1 MTLLEKSL
9 TLALFVASVISSA
22 WWPTMPDWRWLLLGI
37 IATGSII
44 KLRRGLLSI
53 GVIWGFMVV
62 IIHGNVMEHQRQAL
76 FRAGVNIT
84 INGKVDSPFTQ
95 ISHGYEGIAQINQ
108 VNSQNLL
115 PFLKPKIRLITAFPL
130 PVNSEFT
137 TQVTIKPILGLKN
150 EAGFDAEKQ
159 AIGKGITAR
168 AVTPDDAKWLIRTHS
183 SFRQQIITAV
193 DTHISELD
201 HFPLIS
207 ALAFSDR
214 SLLAKQ
220 DWQSLRDSG
229 LLHLVS
235 ISGLHIGMAFAFGMS
250 LGFVIRL
257 LFPKFVHLPSA
268 VGLLAALVY
277 AWLADFSLPTTR
289 AFSVCVI
296 YLVLKAALVH
306 WSPWRV
312 LLLAVSIQLFIEPFA
327 SFTMS
332 FWLSYLSVVAV
343 LLAVNVVQQRRG
355 NWQTK
360 LSSLLKIQLV
370 LTLLIVP
377 ISGAFF
383 SGTSLVSI
391 AYNLVFIPWFGF
403 LVVPLMFL
411 ALIVTP
417 ISFQL
422 AGMLW
427 QLVDWVLL
435 PLTWSLQFAVG
446 SWHFVSLPLTL
457 TILAVAICGLLRRF
471 LNRGSFVTLV
481 ILVTGVA
488 LFYERITNS
497 WRVDVLDVGHGLA
510 VLIEKHGKV
519 TLYDTGKAWNSGS
532 IAQQV
537 ISPVLHRRGF
547 GTIDMFIISHAD
559 SDHAGGRQYIEQ
571 HFSPA
576 QKFSSQNYAN
586 YQSCIAGE
594 RWYWQ
599 ALYFEVLWPP
609 KQVNRAYNPH
619 SCVVR
624 VVDKESDFKLLLTGD
639 IEAVSEWILMR
650 EPNKLESDVML
661 VPHHGSKSSSNPKFV
676 QIVSPT
682 LAIASLAKSNQWGM
696 PAENVLSAYQEANA
710 YWLDTG
716 NHGQV
721 SLFIERDNWYFEAK
735 RSETF
740 EPWYRQMLRKGVE

>member
-9 TLALFVASVISSA
+9 TLALFVASVISSV

-37 IATGSII
+37 ITTGTII

-53 GVIWGFMVV
+53 GAIWGCMVV
-62 IIHGNVMEHQRQAL
+62 VIHGNVMKHQRQAL
-76 FRAGVNIT
+76 FQSEVNIT
-84 INGKVDSPFTQ
+84 INGKVDSPFRK

-137 TQVTIKPILGLKN
+137 TQVTIKPILGLRN
-150 EAGFDAEKQ
+150 EAGYDAEKQ
-159 AIGKGITAR
+159 AIGRGIVAR
-168 AVTPDDAKWLIRTHS
+168 AVASADATWRIRTRS
-183 SFRQQIITAV
+183 TFRQQIIQAV
-193 DTHISELD
+193 HGYISELD

-214 SLLAKQ
+214 SQLTKS

-257 LFPKFVHLPSA
+257 CLPKYIYLPFVI
-268 VGLLAALVY
+268 GLLSALIY

-296 YLVLKAALVH
+296 YLVHKSARVY
-306 WSPWRV
+306 WSPWQV

-327 SFTMS
+327 SFTLS

-343 LLAVNVVQQRRG
+343 LLAVNVVQHPRG
-355 NWQTK
+355 SWQTK
-360 LSSLLKIQLV
+360 LSHLLKIQLI
-370 LTLLIVP
+370 LTFLIIP
-377 ISGAFF
+377 ISGVFF

-391 AYNLVFIPWFGF
+391 AYNLIFIPFFGF
-403 LVVPLMFL
+403 LVVPLIFL
-411 ALIVTP
+411 ALIATP
-417 ISFQL
+417 IISQL
-422 AGMLW
+422 AEALW
-427 QLVDWVLL
+427 QLLDWVLL

-446 SWHFVSLPLTL
+446 SWYTLSLPLTL
-457 TILAVAICGLLRRF
+457 SMSALALCGLLKRF
-471 LNRGSFVTLV
+471 LSKRALFPIISV
-481 ILVTGVA
+481 VTGVSI
-488 LFYERITNS
+488 FYERGTS
-497 WRVDVLDVGHGLA
+497 AWRVDVLDVGHGLA
-510 VLIEKHGKV
+510 VLIEKQGKV
-519 TLYDTGKAWNSGS
+519 ALYDTGKIWQSGS

-537 ISPVLHRRGF
+537 IAPILHRRGF
-547 GTIDMFIISHAD
+547 DFIDKFIISHAD
-559 SDHAGGRQYIEQ
+559 SDHAGGKEYIEQ
-571 HFSPA
+571 HFSPT
-576 QKFSSQNYAN
+576 QKFSSQNYSN

-594 RWYWQ
+594 RWLWQ
-599 ALYFEVLWPP
+599 GLDFEVLWPP
-609 KQVNRAYNPH
+609 NQVQRAYNPH

-624 VVDKESDFKLLLTGD
+624 VVDKGSDFKLLLTGD

-650 EPNKLESDVML
+650 EPQKLVSDVML
-661 VPHHGSKSSSNPKFV
+661 VPHHGSKSSSNPALV
-676 QIVSPT
+676 QVVSPT
-682 LAIASLAKSNQWGM
+682 LAIASLAKNNQWGM
-696 PAENVLSAYQEANA
+696 PAENVLSAYQEVNA
-710 YWLDTG
+710 HWLDTG

-721 SLFIERDNWYFEAK
+721 SVFIERDNWYFAVK
-735 RSETF
+735 RSETI

>member
-312 LLLAVSIQLFIEPFA
+312 LLLAV
-327 SFTMS
+327 
-332 FWLSYLSVVAV
+332 
-343 LLAVNVVQQRRG
+343 
-355 NWQTK
+355 
-360 LSSLLKIQLV
+360 
-370 LTLLIVP
+370 
-377 ISGAFF
+377 
-383 SGTSLVSI
+383 
-391 AYNLVFIPWFGF
+391 
-403 LVVPLMFL
+403 
-411 ALIVTP
+411 
-417 ISFQL
+417 
-422 AGMLW
+422 
-427 QLVDWVLL
+427 
-435 PLTWSLQFAVG
+435 
-446 SWHFVSLPLTL
+446 
-457 TILAVAICGLLRRF
+457 
-471 LNRGSFVTLV
+471 
-481 ILVTGVA
+481 
-488 LFYERITNS
+488 
-497 WRVDVLDVGHGLA
+497 
-510 VLIEKHGKV
+510 
-519 TLYDTGKAWNSGS
+519 
-532 IAQQV
+532 
-537 ISPVLHRRGF
+537 
-547 GTIDMFIISHAD
+547 
-559 SDHAGGRQYIEQ
+559 
-571 HFSPA
+571 
-576 QKFSSQNYAN
+576 
-586 YQSCIAGE
+586 
-594 RWYWQ
+594 
-599 ALYFEVLWPP
+599 
-609 KQVNRAYNPH
+609 
-619 SCVVR
+619 
-624 VVDKESDFKLLLTGD
+624 
-639 IEAVSEWILMR
+639 
-650 EPNKLESDVML
+650 
-661 VPHHGSKSSSNPKFV
+661 
-676 QIVSPT
+676 
-682 LAIASLAKSNQWGM
+682 
-696 PAENVLSAYQEANA
+696 
-710 YWLDTG
+710 
-716 NHGQV
+716 
-721 SLFIERDNWYFEAK
+721 
-735 RSETF
+735 
-740 EPWYRQMLRKGVE
+740 